1 MTHLA
6 GCVARGM
13 ASGLTTL
20 VLLPLLVLLV
30 YTSSN
35 NETGQNLVP
44 Q

>member
-6 GCVARGM
+6 GCVARGV
-13 ASGLTTL
+13 ASGSSTL
-20 VLLPLLVLLV
+20 VLLPLLVLLA

-35 NETGQNLVP
+35 KKTGENLVS